1 MIQKSLTAFTHEIAQ
16 ELTLA
21 QFYDQIRFNNHHAFL
36 LLRNPTGDV
45 FWEEE
50 KKKLKK
56 SLPVVW
62 LNANLDGK
70 GMSKENVSNLTGLMF
85 FDLDKLCHP
94 SDQDQLLNAKEV
106 ISEIDFVS
114 AVWVSPSGTGVHLI
128 ASVNL
133 KHLSVANF
141 EQGWEYTQNKIIER
155 VGNLGGEW
163 DPRCKNVNRKTFIS
177 KDPHI
182 WVRNIV
188 TELDIPKAILTE
200 RKAVQRGVIGS
211 GKIYDTTKAY
221 DRLHERIIHPNED
234 FMTQLLA
241 DHVDP
246 EGAQPLFGLD
256 GLERVGFWYEEPLIV
271 PYLFIGMSKIAEGNR
286 NYLLCTHIAYW
297 LYLNRPYVNEEGL
310 WKYAKVLH
318 SRCVQTGEYATPEP
332 IYKLLVYMY
341 NNFNPNKLNIE
352 EMKKKKAFFYA
363 RADLSGTD
371 KMLISLQKMG
381 IAMDVHAK
389 EKAIKIVLREIQ
401 DMHELMDTF
410 PPKAKINIKHVHER
424 LEKVFQK
431 LGGTKMALRTFYDF
445 CNASPEI
452 LQKLQEV
459 NANRFF
465 TYSAALKWAE
475 FETIHNLQPDRFVN
489 DLVTDVVS
497 AHADNKTTPR
507 SYYYRLKGLN
517 DRHTNN

>member
-50 KKKLKK
+50 KGKLKK

-70 GMSKENVSNLTGLMF
+70 GMALENVSNLTGLMF

-106 ISEIDFVS
+106 ISQIEFVS

-133 KHLSVANF
+133 KHLNVANF
-141 EQGWEYTQNKIIER
+141 EQGWEYTLNKIIER
-155 VGNLGGEW
+155 VGDIGGQW
-163 DPRCKNVNRKTFIS
+163 DRSVKNANRKTFIS

-182 WVRNIV
+182 EVRSIV
-188 TELDIPKAILTE
+188 TELDIPKAVLTE

-221 DRLHERIIHPNED
+221 DRVHERIIHPNED

-271 PYLFIGMSKIAEGNR
+271 PVLFVGMSKIAEGNR

-341 NNFNPNKLNIE
+341 NNFNPNKLNIDL
-352 EMKKKKAFFYA
+352 MKKKKAFFYS

-381 IAMDVHAK
+381 LARSVSETEA
-389 EKAIKIVLREIQ
+389 AIKIVLESIQ
-401 DMHELMDTF
+401 DMHDHIDIF
-410 PPKAKINIKHVHER
+410 PPKAKINIKHLHER
-424 LEKVFQK
+424 VQGIFGKM
-431 LGGTKMALRTFYDF
+431 GGGKMCLRSFYEF
-445 CNASPEI
+445 CNRSPQI

-459 NANRFF
+459 NADRFF

-475 FETIHNLQPDRFVN
+475 FETIHNLQPDRFVS

-497 AHADNKTTPR
+497 AHADNRNVSR
-507 SYYYRLKGLN
+507 SYYYHLKGLHDSN
-517 DRHTNN
+517 TNN